1 MHNQNTASA
10 EQYKK
15 LSQKGDKNFKCDI
28 SSVQGNKNLFS
39 ERTVLA
45 NARRKLYNSSGGA
58 QKKTFWRL
66 TSDHK
71 QAFNELF

>member
-1 MHNQNTASA
+1 MAIKTLNVAFHQF
-10 EQYKK
+10 
-15 LSQKGDKNFKCDI
+15 KGTKTCF
-28 SSVQGNKNLFS
+28 G

-71 QAFNELF
+71 QAFNALF